1 MSEYFIYYASINI
14 VGAVI
19 FGIML
24 ANDYIG
30 LDRQEKQLKYDHAL
44 IAFILYFLSDAIWAG
59 VDAGVFPV
67 NQFTVITTTFLNF
80 VIMTLII
87 YTWLCYVLAV
97 EQIPNRNSMTM
108 RIILALPL
116 ILSMVGLILTYLISP
131 RLLIDENLKN
141 TAAFDAFLVAVPYI
155 YLIAIIVYTIK
166 KARSEENIIEK
177 KKHIYIGL
185 FPIMTVIGGLLQ
197 MILMPALPIFCF
209 SSTILMVIFYIKSI
223 DTQISKDPL
232 TNLNNRGQLARYVSQ
247 KSNLLIEGR
256 TTYVVMIDVND
267 FKNVNDTYGHAEGD
281 SALVIIAKAL
291 LKAVKSR
298 TIPLFLGRY
307 GGDEFVLIAHP
318 VKEEEL
324 TELLEHVRD
333 NIFSMCKSEN
343 KPYLLTIGIGYDE
356 MLGEEDTFQ
365 KCMQRADDK
374 LYINK
379 EYIKAKQKKS
389 TA

>member
-166 KARSEENIIEK
+166 KAHSEENIIEK

>member
-108 RIILALPL
+108 RITLALPL

-324 TELLEHVRD
+324 TELLDHVRD

>member
-59 VDAGVFPV
+59 VDAGVVPV

-87 YTWLCYVLAV
+87 YTWLCYVLAI

-324 TELLEHVRD
+324 TELLDHVRD

>member
-87 YTWLCYVLAV
+87 YTWLCYVLAI

-324 TELLEHVRD
+324 TELLDHVRD

>member
-97 EQIPNRNSMTM
+97 EQIPNRNSITM

-324 TELLEHVRD
+324 TELLDHVRD

>member
-1 MSEYFIYYASINI
+1 MSEYFIYYASINL

-44 IAFILYFLSDAIWAG
+44 IAFILYFLSDALWSG
-59 VDAGVFPV
+59 VDAGIFPV
-67 NQFTVITTTFLNF
+67 NQFTVITTTFFNF
-80 VIMTLII
+80 VIMTLIT

-97 EQIPNRNSMTM
+97 EQIPNRNSKSM
-108 RIILALPL
+108 RILLALPL
-116 ILSMVGLILTYLISP
+116 VLSMVGLILTYLISP
-131 RLLIDENLKN
+131 RLLLDENLKN
-141 TAAFDAFLVAVPYI
+141 TAAFDVFLVAVPYI
-155 YLIAIIVYTIK
+155 YLIAIIVYTVK
-166 KARSEENIIEK
+166 KARCEENIIEK

-197 MILMPALPIFCF
+197 MILMPTLPIFCF

-223 DTQISKDPL
+223 DIQISKDPL

-247 KSNLLIEGR
+247 KSNLMIEGR
-256 TTYVVMIDVND
+256 ATYVVMIDVND

-324 TELLEHVRD
+324 TELLDHVRD
-333 NIFSMCKSEN
+333 NICSMCKSEN

>member
-1 MSEYFIYYASINI
+1 MSEYFIYYASINL

-67 NQFTVITTTFLNF
+67 NQFTVITTTFFNF
-80 VIMTLII
+80 VIMTLIT

-97 EQIPNRNSMTM
+97 EQIPNRNSKSM
-108 RIILALPL
+108 RILLALPL
-116 ILSMVGLILTYLISP
+116 VLSMVGLILTYLISP
-131 RLLIDENLKN
+131 RLLLDENLKN

-155 YLIAIIVYTIK
+155 YLIAIIVYTVK
-166 KARSEENIIEK
+166 KARCEENIIEK

-197 MILMPALPIFCF
+197 MILMPTLPIFCF

-247 KSNLLIEGR
+247 KSNLMIEGR
-256 TTYVVMIDVND
+256 ATYVVMIDVND

-281 SALVIIAKAL
+281 SALVIISEAL
-291 LKAVKSR
+291 LAAVKAR

-318 VKEEEL
+318 VTEDEL
-324 TELLEHVRD
+324 KDMLDHIRE
-333 NIFSMCKSEN
+333 NIFMICKNKN
-343 KPYLLTIGIGYDE
+343 KPYILTVGIGYDLL
-356 MLGEEDTFQ
+356 MGEEDTFQ

-379 EYIKAKQKKS
+379 EYVKQNLKIS
-389 TA
+389 GS

>member
-97 EQIPNRNSMTM
+97 EQIPNRNSLSM
-108 RIILALPL
+108 RILLALPL
-116 ILSMVGLILTYLISP
+116 VLSMVGLILTFLISP

-197 MILMPALPIFCF
+197 MIVMPALPIFCF
-209 SSTILMVIFYIKSI
+209 SSTILMIIFYIKSI

-324 TELLEHVRD
+324 TELLDHVRD

>member
-324 TELLEHVRD
+324 TELLDHVRD

>member
-1 MSEYFIYYASINI
+1 MSEYFIYYASINL

-209 SSTILMVIFYIKSI
+209 SSTILMVIFYIKSM

-324 TELLEHVRD
+324 TELLDHVRD

>member
-108 RIILALPL
+108 RILLALPL
-116 ILSMVGLILTYLISP
+116 VLSMVGLILTFLISP

-324 TELLEHVRD
+324 TELLDHVRD

>member
-1 MSEYFIYYASINI
+1 
-14 VGAVI
+14 
-19 FGIML
+19 
-24 ANDYIG
+24 
-30 LDRQEKQLKYDHAL
+30 
-44 IAFILYFLSDAIWAG
+44 
-59 VDAGVFPV
+59 
-67 NQFTVITTTFLNF
+67 
-80 VIMTLII
+80 
-87 YTWLCYVLAV
+87 
-97 EQIPNRNSMTM
+97 
-108 RIILALPL
+108 
-116 ILSMVGLILTYLISP
+116 MVGLILTYLISP

-324 TELLEHVRD
+324 TELLDHVRD

>member
-97 EQIPNRNSMTM
+97 EQITNRNSMTM

-324 TELLEHVRD
+324 TELLDHVRD

>member
-324 TELLEHVRD
+324 TELLDHVRD

-356 MLGEEDTFQ
+356 MLGEGDTFQ

>member
-1 MSEYFIYYASINI
+1 MSEYFIYYASINL

-209 SSTILMVIFYIKSI
+209 SSTILMVIFYLKSM

-324 TELLEHVRD
+324 TELLDHVRD
-333 NIFSMCKSEN
+333 NIFSLCKSEN

>member
-166 KARSEENIIEK
+166 KARSEENILEK

-324 TELLEHVRD
+324 TELLDHVRD